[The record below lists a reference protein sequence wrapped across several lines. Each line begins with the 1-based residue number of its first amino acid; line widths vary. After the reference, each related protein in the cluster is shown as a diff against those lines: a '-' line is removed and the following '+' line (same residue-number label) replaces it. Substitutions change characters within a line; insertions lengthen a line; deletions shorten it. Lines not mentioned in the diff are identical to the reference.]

1 MIVRADHVL
10 CHEWPHGLAWHIAVD
25 WLITAPDTDP
35 VALERD
41 FLGLRGRWPEKTALS
56 SGRKA

>member
-1 MIVRADHVL
+1 MIAGADHVL

-25 WLITAPDTDP
+25 WLIHAPDTDP
-35 VALERD
+35 VALERG
-41 FLGLRGRWPEKTALS
+41 FLGLRGRRSEKTAFS